1 MCGRRVD
8 RCRRPDAGDR
18 DRVQPADEGRDRA
31 VARVR
36 AGQPGHQP
44 QVRLA
49 AGERGQ
55 GQDHR
60 VDRDPGRRVRRRDD
74 QQLRGAAVGG
84 QRLAGEPRA
93 AYGGHSGL
101 RRGRLHPEHPAV
113 TVLSGPDV
121 RGAVLRRI
129 LVPGLPE
136 GPLREGRADHARAP
150 DLAADRRLRRQAR
163 RQGERRRGDLPARQ
177 ARLGRKLRAAHDRG
191 EHLWRAMVR
200 PEVERQ
206 AHHVGVHRG
215 GEVLRR
221 PGSRTRRSGRVQRR
235 VLRVRHA
242 LHPGPG
248 RNVVRRDGH
257 GGHQR
262 GPVEQQDR
270 RQVGLR
276 AGAGRQ
282 DAGQRLALHLGARHS
297 QGGQGQGRRHGR
309 QVLSGG
315 AVMSTLS
322 VPAPTAHSHAKV
334 AEKRQLNTAA
344 RRRLPLLPALI
355 FVIAVTQL
363 PFLLT
368 VFYSFQSWNLVR
380 PGSRHFVGLQNYID
394 VFSDATFLVA
404 LLNTVVLT
412 VVCVFVALLLGL
424 GLAVLLDRKF
434 LGRGVVRTLLI
445 TPFLILPAAGA
456 LLWKTTMFDPT
467 YGLLHFVFGTDVDW
481 LSKFPLG
488 TVMAQIVWQWTPFMM
503 LLVLAGLQSQSKDVL
518 EAANVDGASRWRTF
532 VSITLPHLS
541 RFLQLATLL
550 GAIYIVNSFD
560 AIFLMTQR
568 GPGTARTN
576 LPYYT
581 HPRAFQA

>member
-1 MCGRRVD
+1 
-8 RCRRPDAGDR
+8 
-18 DRVQPADEGRDRA
+18 
-31 VARVR
+31 
-36 AGQPGHQP
+36 
-44 QVRLA
+44 
-49 AGERGQ
+49 
-55 GQDHR
+55 
-60 VDRDPGRRVRRRDD
+60 
-74 QQLRGAAVGG
+74 
-84 QRLAGEPRA
+84 
-93 AYGGHSGL
+93 
-101 RRGRLHPEHPAV
+101 
-113 TVLSGPDV
+113 
-121 RGAVLRRI
+121 
-129 LVPGLPE
+129 
-136 GPLREGRADHARAP
+136 
-150 DLAADRRLRRQAR
+150 
-163 RQGERRRGDLPARQ
+163 
-177 ARLGRKLRAAHDRG
+177 
-191 EHLWRAMVR
+191 
-200 PEVERQ
+200 
-206 AHHVGVHRG
+206 
-215 GEVLRR
+215 
-221 PGSRTRRSGRVQRR
+221 
-235 VLRVRHA
+235 
-242 LHPGPG
+242 
-248 RNVVRRDGH
+248 
-257 GGHQR
+257 
-262 GPVEQQDR
+262 
-270 RQVGLR
+270 
-276 AGAGRQ
+276 
-282 DAGQRLALHLGARHS
+282 
-297 QGGQGQGRRHGR
+297 
-309 QVLSGG
+309 
-315 AVMSTLS
+315 MSTLS

-334 AEKRQLNTAA
+334 AEKRQLSTAA

-560 AIFLMTQR
+560 AIFLMTQG
-568 GPGTARTN
+568 GPGTASTN
-576 LPYYT
+576 LPYYIYQ
-581 HPRAFQA
+581 RAFQGFDVGQSSAMGVIVVILTMIVATFALRLMF